1 MFHLQAR
8 LEDDY
13 FTWRNRNA
21 FSRAGISSEARFSF
35 LDLEYAEIAELNF
48 LGAYQTIHDNVKG
61 LLHNPFDIHLLDA
74 GHIGYTQHYIFL
86 RH

>member
-13 FTWRNRNA
+13 FTWRDRTLSPVRDFVRSA
-21 FSRAGISSEARFSF
+21 LSF

-48 LGAYQTIHDNVKG
+48 LGAYQTIHDNVKVFCTT
-61 LLHNPFDIHLLDA
+61 L
-74 GHIGYTQHYIFL
+74 
-86 RH
+86 